1 MRRDVV
7 ANRVTAD
14 VVAGILRRDV
24 LSSPADDDHQLGLV
38 IHLLAHPGQDDPVK
52 VADQGGRI
60 LAEEDRLRRDR
71 HAALGGV
78 IAVVQSDTDDL
89 ARVGHGSKKPG
100 LRRLVA
106 ESAAVEERP
115 RLALLVRRQAQEF
128 PHARGHLGIRPV
140 QIDVAFMNDAASSRT
155 LLGGNCD
162 PAHGASP
169 RTGIGLPVD
178 GQVSGPHPPHTRL

>member
-1 MRRDVV
+1 M
-7 ANRVTAD
+7 
-14 VVAGILRRDV
+14 
-24 LSSPADDDHQLGLV
+24 LSSPADHDHQLGLV

-89 ARVGHGSKKPG
+89 ARVGHGSKEPG

-115 RLALLVRRQAQEF
+115 RLALLVRR
-128 PHARGHLGIRPV
+128 RPR
-140 QIDVAFMNDAASSRT
+140 SSRM
-155 LLGGNCD
+155 LE
-162 PAHGASP
+162 
-169 RTGIGLPVD
+169 GIWGSAPFK
-178 GQVSGPHPPHTRL
+178 ST